1 MKKQRNDSKKTIAEV
16 RALSAI
22 SYILK
27 GLETF
32 LVGTAL
38 KSESNLNKEPT
49 SIRNKLT

>member
-32 LVGTAL
+32 LVGTVL
-38 KSESNLNKEPT
+38 KSEINLNKEPT